1 MGIDARDIPRH
12 LLTLAVRRM
21 PAERRDWGRAMLA
34 ELAQLQNPSTRWRF
48 ALGCAQ
54 AALFP
59 PRQGGLMNDTIKKSF
74 NNPRAAAFIGLL
86 LSLPLPSILLIA
98 TFDIEPLNSFLK
110 SWFTEAN
117 GPRNSA
123 FAIVY
128 LIGGLMLLPLAAII
142 TLRPVV
148 RGMRA
153 GAGVS
158 ANPVNLLLGAAILI
172 FITTITIIFIVDQ
185 YPCWIGVPNCD

>member
-1 MGIDARDIPRH
+1 MGINARDIPRH

-34 ELAQLQNPSTRWRF
+34 ELAQLQNVSTRWRF

-54 AALFP
+54 TALFP
-59 PRQGGLMNDTIKKSF
+59 PRRGGLMNKTIKKSF
-74 NNPRAAAFIGLL
+74 NNPHAAALIGLI

-98 TFDIEPLNSFLK
+98 SFEIEPLNSFLK
-110 SWFTEAN
+110 SLFTEAG
-117 GPRNSA
+117 GPVNST
-123 FAIVY
+123 FAIIFF
-128 LIGGLMLLPLAAII
+128 LGGLMLLPVAAII

-148 RGMRA
+148 RGLRA
-153 GAGVS
+153 GAGVT
-158 ANPVNLLLGAAILI
+158 ANPVNLLLGAAIFI
-172 FITTITIIFIVDQ
+172 FITIVFIVDQ

>member
-59 PRQGGLMNDTIKKSF
+59 PRRGGLMNHNLKNILT
-74 NNPRAAAFIGLL
+74 NPRAAALIGLL
-86 LSLPLPSILLIA
+86 ISLPLPLILLIS
-98 TFDIEPLNSFLK
+98 TFDIEPLNSFIK

-128 LIGGLMLLPLAAII
+128 LIGGLLLLPLAAII

-172 FITTITIIFIVDQ
+172 FITSITIVFIVDQ